1 MMTFAAIAAAF
12 GVITVA
18 AAVFDG
24 LGADALTST
33 TTVPTK
39 TKVTAVTETTPTIEV
54 LVKNVLA
61 TTVEPDTSEAVAKV
75 VAEIPTAAV
84 VVAKGGVPENSDP
97 TARFDMKHG
106 KDDENST
113 DWMK

>member
-1 MMTFAAIAAAF
+1 MMTFAAIAAAV

-18 AAVFDG
+18 AAVIDG

-39 TKVTAVTETTPTIEV
+39 TKVTAVTKANPTIDV
-54 LVKNVLA
+54 LVKKVLG
-61 TTVEPDTSEAVAKV
+61 TSVKPDASEAVAEV
-75 VAEIPTAAV
+75 VAEIPPASV
-84 VVAKGGVPENSDP
+84 VIAKKGVPEYPVP
-97 TARFDMKHG
+97 TARFDMKYG
-106 KDDENST
+106 TDDENST